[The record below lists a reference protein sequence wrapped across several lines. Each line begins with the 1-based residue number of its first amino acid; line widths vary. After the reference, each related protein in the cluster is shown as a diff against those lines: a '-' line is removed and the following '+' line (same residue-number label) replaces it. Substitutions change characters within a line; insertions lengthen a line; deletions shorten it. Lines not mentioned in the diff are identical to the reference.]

1 MPPSPLLLELPVTP
15 DLKPGYAE
23 APRPRIARPDGPVS
37 PALALLTHAEQRN
50 AQNRHENLGFLSWE
64 RGFLPRADPRRRL
77 PHDYR
82 AWDQIAAELPNLY
95 ANLTVRKRVE
105 ELPLLDASKPHLADE
120 DVLRSAGILAILAH
134 AYWYCQPTTVNK
146 LPEVIGKPWAQLRA
160 RLGRR
165 QETITYIDLIVY
177 NWQRKDPNGPLVVE
191 NLSLLLPTIGNQE
204 EQVFY
209 LTQLEILARCSQVL
223 RTMLIAQGAVIGGD
237 TRRLEAALFALAEQ
251 LEGIVRTS
259 LPKISPHAHSH
270 TFVDAVTW
278 AKTVAPFA
286 VPFHQGVLGPSGT
299 SSPIFNALDIFLG
312 RKQYSSFLGK
322 EIQQLRTV
330 YPPFWRALMLA
341 LSSVNTAAFVAA
353 SKSTTLRD
361 AYRLASDAYAGDGGF
376 LGRHRM
382 KVYGFLEL
390 AFKVGRA
397 VTIGGFG
404 GAFKDRTWDQ
414 VDTELT
420 RSRVE
425 RPATAPSTLPRA
437 TVTRVAGTGSAAS
450 TLHRL
455 KLTLPPGARAH
466 FQPGDHVQ
474 IWPSHRDELV
484 AKTLRAARA
493 TGEEPVVLTEE
504 WQRAFV
510 ERGLDREVAKLG
522 DLLPHATL
530 KQLTPRAAAM
540 LLAIHPNSWLRL
552 TVEAGRLRDVEVWR
566 ALDRLREDG
575 FPCERILESPE
586 NAGLL
591 FDPEPPRTYSI
602 ASEPPRSPLGASSIE
617 LAVRRHAEDNHEGT
631 ASSFL
636 CRLVDSPGSV
646 PFAIQK
652 SSAFGPLPAPSV
664 PLVAFA
670 AGSGVAPMLSLLTQ
684 RFREGAKLN
693 WLVLSL
699 SRVEDFQFTADWHNA
714 VSNGLLRLDVVFTR
728 QGAQLRHDP
737 LEGFSFAAG
746 KHRHIQDL
754 VKEPQLSADLFTW
767 LRGTAN
773 LAPANVYVCGGAS
786 FSGTARQCL
795 ETVVTLHTEGTPVE
809 RKQQVQRMLLD
820 LVGQRRLNIEAHTDA
835 APATEDALFT
845 PADVASHNSEA
856 DGYWIV
862 VNDVVYDLTEF
873 RDLHPGGARI
883 IDAYA
888 GMDATHGFSRAHN
901 GRPDIAAQLAT
912 YRKGRL
918 YSPVFESRAALVDSP
933 AGPRPVDHA
942 GVYRA
947 YVSALNLCVEMQN
960 ALRTDLSLATQVV
973 HPGIASDTPSR
984 YVWARQ
990 AETHHRFLA
999 TYVAV
1004 LSGET
1009 LPNLEAVSRA
1019 LFEASEPS
1027 ELVMDPIASS
1037 APPAAN
1043 DTDFAPQNL
1052 EAARRLVAETA
1063 HSSHLTDRIFA
1074 PVIVRLAELD
1084 LALLVDLKE
1093 LLRCAVNALAYREQ
1107 SATPGGPHPVAALN
1121 AKARTRLTQYE
1132 RAVADLG

>member
-1 MPPSPLLLELPVTP
+1 MASSPLLLELPIGP
-15 DLKPGYAE
+15 DVKLGYTE
-23 APRPRIARPDGPVS
+23 APRPRIHRPDGPVS
-37 PALALLTHAEQRN
+37 PALALVTHAEQRN
-50 AQNRHENLGFLSWE
+50 TQNRHENLGFLSWE
-64 RGFLPRADPRRRL
+64 RGFLPKADPRRRL
-77 PHDYR
+77 PHGFH

-105 ELPLLDASKPHLADE
+105 ELPMLDASKPHLADE
-120 DVLRSAGILAILAH
+120 DVLRSAGLLAILAH
-134 AYWYCQPTTVNK
+134 AYWYCQPTPVSK
-146 LPEVIGKPWAQLRA
+146 LPEVIAKPWAQLRA

-177 NWQRKDPNGPLVVE
+177 NWQRKDPNGPLIVE
-191 NLSLLLPTIGNQE
+191 NLSLLFPTIGNQE

-209 LTQLEILARCSQVL
+209 LTQLEILARCAQVL
-223 RTMLIAQGAVIGGD
+223 RTMMIAQGAVLGGD
-237 TRRLEAALFALAEQ
+237 TPRLEAALFALSEQ
-251 LEGIVRTS
+251 LEVIVRSS

-341 LSSVNTAAFVAA
+341 LSSVNIAAYVAA
-353 SKSTTLRD
+353 SKSTTLRE
-361 AYRLASDAYAGDGGF
+361 AYKLASDAYAGDGGF

-420 RSRVE
+420 LSRVE
-425 RPATAPSTLPRA
+425 RPATAPIALPRA

-455 KLTLPPGARAH
+455 KLSLPHGARAH

-474 IWPSHRDELV
+474 IWPSHRDDLV
-484 AKTLRAARA
+484 QKTLRAARA
-493 TGEEPVVLTEE
+493 TGNEPVLLTPE

-510 ERGLDREVAKLG
+510 ERGIDPNTATLG

-530 KQLTPRAAAM
+530 KQLTARAASM
-540 LLAIHPNSWLRL
+540 LLSIHSNSWLRL
-552 TVEAGRLRDVEVWR
+552 TVEAGRLRDVEVWQS
-566 ALDRLREDG
+566 LDRLREDG
-575 FPCERILESPE
+575 FPCERILESPV

-617 LAVRRHAEDNHEGT
+617 LAVRRHAEDNREGT

-636 CRLVDSPGSV
+636 CRLEGTAHST

-652 SSAFGPLPAPSV
+652 SSAFGPLPPPGV
-664 PLVAFA
+664 PLIAFA
-670 AGSGVAPMLSLLTQ
+670 AGSGVAPMLSLLAQ
-684 RFREGAKLN
+684 RFRDGAKQS
-693 WLVLSL
+693 WLILSL
-699 SRVEDFQFTADWHNA
+699 SRVEDFQFTADWHAA
-714 VSNGLLRLDVVFTR
+714 VSAGILRLDVVFTR
-728 QGAQLRHDP
+728 QGVQLRHDP

-746 KHRHIQDL
+746 NHRHVQDL
-754 VKEPQLSADLFTW
+754 IKDPQLSAELFSW
-767 LRGTAN
+767 LKGSSATA
-773 LAPANVYVCGGAS
+773 AASVYVCGGAS

-795 ETVVTLHTEGTPVE
+795 ESVVTAQTEGTPAE
-809 RKQQVQRMLLD
+809 RKQHVQRMLLD

-835 APATEDALFT
+835 SPATEDALFT
-845 PADVASHNSEA
+845 PADVASHNSQTE
-856 DGYWIV
+856 GYWIIV
-862 VNDVVYDLTEF
+862 GDVVYDLTEF

-888 GMDATHGFSRAHN
+888 GMDATHGFNRAHN

-918 YSPVFESRAALVDSP
+918 YAPIFESRAAVIDSP
-933 AGPRPVDHA
+933 AGPKPVDHA

-947 YVSALNLCVEMQN
+947 YVSALYLCVEMQN
-960 ALRTDLSLATQVV
+960 ALRTDLSLAGQVV
-973 HPGIASDTPSR
+973 HPGVASEAPSR

-1004 LSGET
+1004 LHGET

-1019 LFEASEPS
+1019 LFDTSEPPD
-1027 ELVMDPIASS
+1027 LVVNSVASGV
-1037 APPAAN
+1037 PEVAN
-1043 DTDFAPQNL
+1043 DTDFAQQNL

-1063 HSSHLTDRIFA
+1063 HSPHLTERVFA
-1074 PVIVRLAELD
+1074 PVITRLAELD
-1084 LALLVDLKE
+1084 LALLADLKE
-1093 LLRCAVNALAYREQ
+1093 LLRCAVNAVAYREQ
-1107 SATPGGPHPVAALN
+1107 SATAGGVHPVAVLN
-1121 AKARTRLTQYE
+1121 AKARDRLTVYE
-1132 RAVADLG
+1132 RTVAELC